1 VNQQFGSVTELIVAF
16 RECLAALTPIVE
28 KVGIEWREPKSY
40 DEWDG
45 IASAIYSSVVGS
57 AVSYTVEGEGF
68 AQIAPYDMILR
79 NFGQASYLFSPQLG
93 RDAVFIRLETSEAPF
108 DTAVFCRLN
117 SDGTPSAE
125 RNREFLRQ
133 LQFRALLRSK
143 DEEREIAKVI
153 LRD

>member
-1 VNQQFGSVTELIVAF
+1 M
-16 RECLAALTPIVE
+16 
-28 KVGIEWREPKSY
+28 
-40 DEWDG
+40 
-45 IASAIYSSVVGS
+45 
-57 AVSYTVEGEGF
+57 SYTVEGDGF

-79 NFGQASYLFSPQLG
+79 NFEQASYLFSPQFG
-93 RDAVFIRLETSEAPF
+93 RDAVFIRLETSEASF

-153 LRD
+153 LRDCTPSFWRLCVNSEDTTPIASSGPA